1 MAGPG
6 GVSGPAEGEWWS
18 GYFDRDFVRIY
29 RDFLTPERT
38 AREVEGI
45 REMLDLPD
53 GARILDLA
61 CGWGRHSVE
70 LARAGFRVTGL
81 DLSETLLARARKR
94 ARAAGVEVEWVR
106 GDMREPG
113 RAGEFDAVL
122 SLYSSLGYFLSDEED
137 LQVLRGARAALR
149 PGGWLLLETMHR
161 DHVVA
166 DYAERDWWETDD
178 GATVWVEREFDAV
191 EGVSREWLRWRRGDE
206 AGEKYHALRVRTAT
220 EWDTLLRTVGFR
232 PVEWY
237 GDWEL
242 APFLHTSEVLIVAAR
257 ADGGAQP

>member
-6 GVSGPAEGEWWS
+6 DVSGEVDPRWWD
-18 GYFDRDFVRIY
+18 GYFDREFIRIY

-45 REMLDLPD
+45 LEMLELPEE
-53 GARILDLA
+53 ARVLDLA
-61 CGWGRHSVE
+61 CGWGRHSIE

-81 DLSETLLARARKR
+81 DFSETLLARALKR
-94 ARAAGVEVEWVR
+94 AGAAGVEVEWVR

-113 RAGEFDAVL
+113 RSGEFDAVL

-137 LQVLRGARAALR
+137 LRVLRGAREALK
-149 PGGWLLLETMHR
+149 PGGLFLLETMHR
-161 DHVVA
+161 DHVLG
-166 DYAERDWWETDD
+166 DYADRDWWETAD

-191 EGVSREWLRWRRGDE
+191 EGVSREWLRWRRGED
-206 AGEKYHALRVRTAT
+206 AGEKHHALRIRTAT
-220 EWDTLLRTVGFR
+220 EWDALLRAAGLE
-232 PVEWY
+232 PLEWY

-242 APFLHTSEVLIVAAR
+242 APFIHTSEVLIVAAR
-257 ADGGAQP
+257 RPR